1 MALQLSLGL
10 LLSALIGYV
19 GYRRRSLAASGVV
32 GAVLIGTT
40 IFGLGGWAWGTLL
53 VVFFVSS
60 SLLSHFYEARKAAL
74 AEKFSKGSQRDLAQA
89 LANGGAAA
97 LIAVLSVIWPHP
109 AWWAAYAGAVA
120 TVTADTWATEVG
132 VLSPTPPRLVAN
144 GRVVEP
150 GTSGGLTRLGT
161 LAALGGAALIGLIAA
176 GFHLAAGRPPLEAGA
191 LLALTAA
198 AGLLGSL
205 VDSFL
210 GATVQAIYYCDHCAK
225 ETERHP
231 THRCGSPTRRLRG
244 LPWLDNDLVNFVSSV
259 AGAGAS
265 LAFWGWLA

>member
-1 MALQLSLGL
+1 VALQLSLGL

-19 GYRRRSLAASGVV
+19 GYRRRSLAASGVL

-60 SLLSHFYEARKAAL
+60 SVLSHVYEARKAAL
-74 AEKFSKGSQRDLAQA
+74 AEKFSKGSRRDLAQA

-97 LIAVLSVIWPHP
+97 LVAIANAAWPHP
-109 AWWAAYAGAVA
+109 AWWAAFAGAVA
-120 TVTADTWATEVG
+120 SVNADTWATEVG
-132 VLSPTPPRLVAN
+132 VLSRTPPRLITT
-144 GRVVEP
+144 GRPVEA

-161 LAALGGAALIGLIAA
+161 FAALGGAALIGLVAA
-176 GFHLAAGRPPLEAGA
+176 GFHLAADRPPLEAGA
-191 LLALTAA
+191 LLVLTAL

-205 VDSFL
+205 VDSLL
-210 GATVQAIYYCDHCAK
+210 GATVQAIYYCDQCAK

-244 LPWLDNDLVNFVSSV
+244 LPWLDNDLVNFLSSV
-259 AGAGAS
+259 AGAGA
-265 LAFWGWLA
+265 AFGIWWWLA